1 MFNALNL
8 IFLDE
13 CYQLTMIF
21 NGFSNLFKELKLCQR
36 IIKKELIN
44 FKEKN
49 DKNYNAKNNN
59 NNIKQLNTESSIYNS
74 NSDENNSTQSHSITK
89 QNVINKNIFLKK
101 KQNQNIHT
109 KKKNKNKSKHVLKIA
124 LNEEVKKLNENIIN
138 KNRLKNRKKIIDK
151 RTKNKII
158 FPLKERE
165 NKNILSKSAK
175 LFQNNQKDI
184 FTFDNVICKKYI
196 ESNCNDIIEIFSN
209 NSINQLGHNYILLGK
224 VEDNKMIKNKKKKL
238 EESDKNITNRKN
250 ITNINNTISVD
261 NTTNSNNTSSI
272 EVIIENENINYKN

>member
-1 MFNALNL
+1 M
-8 IFLDE
+8 
-13 CYQLTMIF
+13 
-21 NGFSNLFKELKLCQR
+21 
-36 IIKKELIN
+36 
-44 FKEKN
+44 
-49 DKNYNAKNNN
+49 
-59 NNIKQLNTESSIYNS
+59 
-74 NSDENNSTQSHSITK
+74 
-89 QNVINKNIFLKK
+89 
-101 KQNQNIHT
+101 
-109 KKKNKNKSKHVLKIA
+109 KIA